1 MLKAS
6 KVTKAF
12 RLRYKFKPGTVPHF
26 RLFSSS
32 SRQRYQVS
40 VLSLSIPCSV
50 KQSTKPNK
58 TTGLRGLYTG
68 KMKCLPESGCKPDN
82 KESRSLNSNTW
93 SLIPAT
99 KKRPLVGFRVRVW
112 VWWKNS
118 PELFR
123 PHSDYGKQF
132 WPVIRP
138 QKLLDARSF
147 PKINAIHSL
156 KPLHSC
162 C

>member
-1 MLKAS
+1 MAARTSNTIRKIPAKGQRRSKKGSKAKSEEVVLKAS

-99 KKRPLVGFRVRVW
+99 KKRPLVGFRVRV
-112 VWWKNS
+112 
-118 PELFR
+118 
-123 PHSDYGKQF
+123 
-132 WPVIRP
+132 
-138 QKLLDARSF
+138 
-147 PKINAIHSL
+147 
-156 KPLHSC
+156 
-162 C
+162 